1 MPCISFITPLL
12 SNALTVF
19 TLVLGSLFLAAPSTI
34 LDILVGD
41 HDDYNDGSGD
51 DDGGGGNDHDNIIV
65 IHVLTKLVGGVLIAY
80 TINTQMHILFMSMF
94 RGSGAGA
101 GAGAADEN
109 SVSSSTPVAV
119 TASKQTHDKHR
130 MTLIS
135 NSILGFVILLLG
147 LLQYANVGVS
157 DGNGDGDGGIQIQI
171 QKMSMMF
178 VAVGSSILILG
189 CIGLMTSF
197 YPFDTDLDSDLD
209 NDMTSRVQNR
219 SENNNNGPS
228 VSGAENRNGNGN
240 RNRNRPDNTIPL
252 LEESQQSSQLQDI
265 ETPSVQEQQ
274 EQHPDANVDADTNTE
289 TETITETETESRI
302 KGTKRLIK
310 LAGPHTFYLYVG
322 CIVLLIR
329 LPFSLSIPHFVSETQ
344 GALARAN
351 YTEAKRNICLLFA
364 LGTVDAAL
372 DFWCVFLF
380 GLTNLKIT
388 KGVRIDTYSA
398 ILRQDVAFFD
408 CFANSSGELSSRLNS
423 DCGEIG
429 GDLTWF
435 FRFSIE
441 SVVRIVSIVTY
452 MLWRSPQLGACAISV
467 VSSVQCSLC
476 TKTHQKQCALY
487 FYLHAPIVVLL
498 VLGSIT
504 QSRHSR
510 CQLSLR

>member
-1 MPCISFITPLL
+1 M
-12 SNALTVF
+12 
-19 TLVLGSLFLAAPSTI
+19 
-34 LDILVGD
+34 
-41 HDDYNDGSGD
+41 
-51 DDGGGGNDHDNIIV
+51 
-65 IHVLTKLVGGVLIAY
+65 
-80 TINTQMHILFMSMF
+80 
-94 RGSGAGA
+94 
-101 GAGAADEN
+101 
-109 SVSSSTPVAV
+109 
-119 TASKQTHDKHR
+119 TASKQTHDKHG

-147 LLQYANVGVS
+147 LLLDADVDVS
-157 DGNGDGDGGIQIQI
+157 DGNGDGGGHGDGDGDGGIQIQIQI

-197 YPFDTDLDSDLD
+197 YPFDTDLDLD
-209 NDMTSRVQNR
+209 NDVTNRAQNR

-228 VSGAENRNGNGN
+228 ASGAENRNGNGN
-240 RNRNRPDNTIPL
+240 GNRPDNTIPL

-274 EQHPDANVDADTNTE
+274 ENRPDANVDADTNTDTE
-289 TETITETETESRI
+289 TETITETESRI

-329 LPFSLSIPHFVSETQ
+329 LPFSLSIPHFVSETL
-344 GALARAN
+344 GALARSN
-351 YTEAKRNICLLFA
+351 YAEAKRNICLLFA

-388 KGVRIDTYSA
+388 KGVRIDTFSA

-467 VSSVQCSLC
+467 VSSVYCVVCSVVYV
-476 TKTHQKQCALY
+476 QKRIKNNVHY
-487 FYLHAPIVVLL
+487 IFTY
-498 VLGSIT
+498 T
-504 QSRHSR
+504 
-510 CQLSLR
+510 